1 MNTPQADLSL
11 SPRGVAPAAAPVEGP
26 SKLGLLGAGHFV
38 VDLCQG
44 VLPLTLPFLLEK
56 LRLGYG
62 GAASLVTV
70 AYLTSSV
77 AQPLFGLG
85 SNPLFARAALLLAPP
100 VACLGLVLVTLA
112 PSYGWALAAVVLSS
126 LGTAMYHP
134 EAAARVHSLR
144 RGDPGRRMSLFVLC
158 GSIGFTTGAM
168 LFGPAFALWGLS
180 GARFLLIPGLL
191 MPLVL
196 WFCGGAAHR
205 AHDGASLPPLGL
217 GRLFRLMAAPVGV
230 MALRQW
236 VVAGTI
242 SLVPLYYVS
251 YLGRPPGVGAGMLFS
266 LQLGSNCGVFAC
278 GVLGSRFGYRKL
290 VIAGLLVSVA
300 PLLVFPHLEGFWAA
314 AALFCAGAVM
324 APSMPALTVIGQRLL
339 PGRQALAASLVMGVG
354 VGLGGVA
361 SGVFGWIADR
371 WGMPAALGAM
381 GFVPLAAAVL
391 ALFIRDTTRE

>member
-1 MNTPQADLSL
+1 MKTHTADLN
-11 SPRGVAPAAAPVEGP
+11 GGTGDAVPASETR
-26 SKLGLLGAGHFV
+26 KLGLLGAGHFV

-62 GAASLVTV
+62 ATASLITA

-77 AQPLFGLG
+77 AQPLFGLTSTPRFG
-85 SNPLFARAALLLAPP
+85 RAALLLAAP
-100 VACLGLVLVTLA
+100 VACLGLLLVTLA
-112 PSYGWALAAVVLSS
+112 PSYGWALAAVVFSS

-134 EAAARVHSLR
+134 EAAARVHELR
-144 RGDPGRRMSLFVLC
+144 NGDPGRRMSLFVLC

-168 LFGPAFALWGLS
+168 LFGPAFALWGLD
-180 GARFLLIPGLL
+180 GARLLLIPGFL
-191 MPLVL
+191 MPLAL
-196 WFCGGAAHR
+196 WFSGGASHKTKPSAPLQP
-205 AHDGASLPPLGL
+205 LPA
-217 GRLFRLMAAPVGV
+217 RELFRLMLVPVGV

-242 SLVPLYYVS
+242 TLVPLYYAS

-278 GVLGSRFGYRKL
+278 GLLGSRFGYRNL
-290 VIAGLLVSVA
+290 VVFGLAASTV
-300 PLLVFPHLEGFWAA
+300 PLLLFPRLDGLWAS

-339 PGRQALAASLVMGVG
+339 PGRQALAASLIMGVG

-361 SGVFGWIADR
+361 SGLFGWLADR
-371 WGMPAALGAM
+371 WGMSAALGAM
-381 GFVPLAAAVL
+381 GFVPLAAAVA
-391 ALFIRDTTRE
+391 ALLIRDTVRK